1 MNLEENLKLVKKN
14 IAAAKKRVGLTSH
27 VEIIAA
33 TKTRDLSTIKKC
45 VELGIATIGENRIQE
60 AEKKFYNFPGFEK
73 IKKRFIGHLQKNKVN
88 KCLGLFDAIDS
99 VDSYRLAKKI
109 NTASKRNGVITE
121 CLVEINT
128 SNEPQKWGFSPQ
140 VSEDILSCFMLNN
153 IKIVGLMTIGPN
165 TKNEKDIRKSFVLLR
180 ALKNKINKELGENQ
194 LKHLSMGMTGD
205 YEIGVEEGSTMI
217 RVGTGLFGQR
227 VL

>member
-1 MNLEENLKLVKKN
+1 MNLEDNLKLVKKN
-14 IAAAKKRVGLTSH
+14 IETAKERAGRTNH

-33 TKTRDLSTIKKC
+33 TKTRDPSIIKKC
-45 VELGIATIGENRIQE
+45 FDLGITTIGENRIQE
-60 AEKKFYNFPGFEK
+60 AEKKFSGFLGFER

-109 NTASKRNGVITE
+109 DTSSKNIGTISE
-121 CLVEINT
+121 CLLEINT
-128 SNEPQKWGFSPQ
+128 SNEPQKWGFPPQ
-140 VSEDILSCFMLNN
+140 VSEDILSCFQLNN

-165 TKNEKDIRKSFVLLR
+165 TKNQKDIRKSFVLLR
-180 ALKNKINKELGENQ
+180 GLQNKINKEVGENR
-194 LKHLSMGMTGD
+194 LTHLSMGMTGD

-227 VL
+227 VF

>member
-1 MNLEENLKLVKKN
+1 MNLEDNLKLVKKN
-14 IAAAKKRVGLTSH
+14 IEAAKQRVGLTNH

-33 TKTRDLSTIKKC
+33 TKTRNLSNIKKC
-45 VELGIATIGENRIQE
+45 IELGITTIGENRIQE
-60 AEKKFYNFPGFEK
+60 AEKKLSGFSGLEK

-88 KCLGLFDAIDS
+88 KCLALFDAIDS

-109 NTASKRNGVITE
+109 NASSKNSGLITE
-121 CLVEINT
+121 CLLEINT
-128 SNEPQKWGFSPQ
+128 SNEPQKWGFPPQ
-140 VSEDILSCFMLNN
+140 VSEDVLSCFMLNN

-165 TKNEKDIRKSFVLLR
+165 TKNEKDIRRSFVLLKD
-180 ALKNKINKELGENQ
+180 LQKKINKELGESR
-194 LKHLSMGMTGD
+194 LVHLSMGMTGD

-227 VL
+227 EF

>member
-1 MNLEENLKLVKKN
+1 MNLEKNLSLVKRN
-14 IAAAKKRVGLTSH
+14 IEAAKKRAGLTNH

-33 TKTRDLSTIKKC
+33 TKTRDRSIIKSC
-45 VELGIATIGENRIQE
+45 IDLGITTIGENRIQE
-60 AEKKFYNFPGFEK
+60 AEKKFYNFTDIEK

-99 VDSYRLAKKI
+99 VDSYKIAKKI
-109 NTASKRNGVITE
+109 NTSSKNMGVTTE
-121 CLVEINT
+121 CLLEINT
-128 SNEPQKWGFSPQ
+128 SNEPQKWGFLPQ
-140 VSEDILSCFMLNN
+140 VSEDILSCFQLNN

-165 TKNEKDIRKSFVLLR
+165 TKSQKDIRKSFILLR
-180 ALKNKINKELGENQ
+180 GLLNKINKELGENL

-227 VL
+227 VY